1 MGLGQIVGSDGKP
14 KGPVRRIGKS
24 NPTNRVIAVHINQ
37 FRLTD
42 ILAVPW
48 ENYGA
53 VSTFK
58 VNSLC
63 RLLIKSLPGIDL
75 FHRKLEYPH
84 VHITLSQK
92 SCTGQRDLQ
101 PKSTIV
107 GIASD
112 VTRDKAD
119 VDAC

>member
-14 KGPVRRIGKS
+14 EGPVRRIGES
-24 NPTNRVIAVHINQ
+24 NPTNGVIAVHINQ
-37 FRLTD
+37 FRSTD

-53 VSTFK
+53 VSTLK

-84 VHITLSQK
+84 CAHHDISEVMYRATRS
-92 SCTGQRDLQ
+92 
-101 PKSTIV
+101 STEV
-107 GIASD
+107 FD
-112 VTRDKAD
+112 CKFCRPLL
-119 VDAC
+119 